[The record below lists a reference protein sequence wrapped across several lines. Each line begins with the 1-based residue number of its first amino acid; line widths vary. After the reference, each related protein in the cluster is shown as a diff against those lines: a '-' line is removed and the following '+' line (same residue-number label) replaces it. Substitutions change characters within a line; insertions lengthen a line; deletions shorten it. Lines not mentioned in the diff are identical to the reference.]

1 MFQIPYENKL
11 IRAFSSKLLKKLAF
25 TISKTNFITY
35 NTPLYNIPYIK
46 TSIFLTLH
54 LNILALLFFI
64 HFYYY
69 FSLLLCLSL
78 LLSLH
83 LSSPGLEASPSIW
96 YLLSKPP
103 WPELFKLITSN
114 HNHSHSYHHP
124 KKKTRGTNREASPS
138 LWYCSQN
145 LHGLSFSSS
154 SPLTTTTTTTTN
166 HNLNP

>member
-25 TISKTNFITY
+25 AISKTNFITY

-114 HNHSHSYHHP
+114 HSHSHHP
-124 KKKTRGTNREASPS
+124 QPQPQPPTTKKKKPMAQTEK
-138 LWYCSQN
+138 LLLLYDICS
-145 LHGLSFSSS
+145 
-154 SPLTTTTTTTTN
+154 
-166 HNLNP
+166 